1 MVYDYMAAMSK
12 ISRKYKPN
20 CLVDQSKERDENEI
34 KERYTGV
41 FIVSI
46 MFMIFIFLHLKLF
59 HNKQIGEEIQMSV
72 IQLGLRA
79 KIKCFSKFNMHLN
92 PQGILLKC

>member
-1 MVYDYMAAMSK
+1 MF
-12 ISRKYKPN
+12 SRI
-20 CLVDQSKERDENEI
+20 VSKERDENEI

-59 HNKQIGEEIQMSV
+59 HNKTNWRRNPDECD